1 MVANKNKL
9 AQAKKEMED
18 SQKELALATKAR
30 EAEDAELNQSAD
42 AHIVNS
48 SE

>member
-1 MVANKNKL
+1 
-9 AQAKKEMED
+9 MED

-48 SE
+48 SEWKFNWELFKRNIKN